1 MKTKLL
7 PILRYIVLALLLLC
21 IVLCCF
27 FPVMAE
33 GYACHIYPWLSAALS
48 AIASVF
54 PFSLEEVL
62 VVVIILWMI
71 IYPFLKRR
79 KKKSWRFIVGREVEL
94 LAWVYIWFY
103 LGWGLNYFRYDI
115 YRRMEVEPAGYD
127 EQAFHRFLVSY
138 TDSLNQ
144 SYTAEVKTDPERMRQ
159 EIKEIY
165 RQVPSMY
172 GLALPRDYQ
181 HPKQV
186 WFNPLYSGVGVLGYM
201 GPFFA
206 ESQLNEELLP
216 VQLPFTYAHE
226 LSHLLGVSNE
236 AEANYWAYRVCRS
249 SKRPAV
255 RYSAYF
261 GLLPYVLVNASSVLT
276 EEEFREWIKTIR
288 PEVVKDYEYKRM
300 YWNERYS
307 TLLGEVQNKIYNL
320 FLKGNN
326 IPSGRKNYA
335 EVIGILLSLEE
346 KLKQNVQAGLE
357 FDCDSY
363 NLIQEF
369 YNKRALYCCSTAT
382 TFHRHFSRKGGSSG
396 SRNIKL

>member
-1 MKTKLL
+1 MKK
-7 PILRYIVLALLLLC
+7 PRWKHIRWIILALLLAGVC
-21 IVLCCF
+21 MFRFISGAGEF
-27 FPVMAE
+27 
-33 GYACHIYPWLSAALS
+33 YACCIYPAVSGCLSRL
-48 AIASVF
+48 ASLVS
-54 PFSLEEVL
+54 FSLCEAL
-62 VVVIILWMI
+62 VVATVVALLLYPIIA
-71 IYPFLKRR
+71 RR
-79 KKKSWRFIVGREVEL
+79 RRQTWKSIVGRELEVL
-94 LAWVYIWFY
+94 LWIYVWFY
-103 LGWGLNYFRYDI
+103 WGWGMNYFRDSFFE
-115 YRRMEVEPAGYD
+115 RAEVTPCSYD
-127 EQAFHRFLVSY
+127 EQRFKQFLAVY
-138 TDSLNQ
+138 TDSLNSTYKKDLNVSQ
-144 SYTAEVKTDPERMRQ
+144 PDIEQKIKPVYAEVPDK
-159 EIKEIY
+159 
-165 RQVPSMY
+165 Y
-172 GLALPRDYQ
+172 GLTRPESFQ
-181 HPKQV
+181 HPKQS
-186 WFNPLYSGVGVLGYM
+186 FCNALYSGVGVLGYM

-346 KLKQNVQAGLE
+346 K
-357 FDCDSY
+357 
-363 NLIQEF
+363 
-369 YNKRALYCCSTAT
+369 
-382 TFHRHFSRKGGSSG
+382 
-396 SRNIKL
+396 

>member
-1 MKTKLL
+1 
-7 PILRYIVLALLLLC
+7 
-21 IVLCCF
+21 
-27 FPVMAE
+27 
-33 GYACHIYPWLSAALS
+33 
-48 AIASVF
+48 
-54 PFSLEEVL
+54 
-62 VVVIILWMI
+62 
-71 IYPFLKRR
+71 
-79 KKKSWRFIVGREVEL
+79 
-94 LAWVYIWFY
+94 
-103 LGWGLNYFRYDI
+103 
-115 YRRMEVEPAGYD
+115 
-127 EQAFHRFLVSY
+127 
-138 TDSLNQ
+138 
-144 SYTAEVKTDPERMRQ
+144 
-159 EIKEIY
+159 
-165 RQVPSMY
+165 
-172 GLALPRDYQ
+172 
-181 HPKQV
+181 
-186 WFNPLYSGVGVLGYM
+186 M

-249 SKRPAV
+249 SKRSAV

-346 KLKQNVQAGLE
+346 K
-357 FDCDSY
+357 
-363 NLIQEF
+363 
-369 YNKRALYCCSTAT
+369 
-382 TFHRHFSRKGGSSG
+382 
-396 SRNIKL
+396 

>member
-21 IVLCCF
+21 IVLCRF

-33 GYACHIYPWLSAALS
+33 GYARHIYPWLSAALS

-54 PFSLEEVL
+54 PFSLEEAL

-165 RQVPSMY
+165 RQVPSM
-172 GLALPRDYQ
+172 
-181 HPKQV
+181 
-186 WFNPLYSGVGVLGYM
+186 YM

-346 KLKQNVQAGLE
+346 K
-357 FDCDSY
+357 
-363 NLIQEF
+363 
-369 YNKRALYCCSTAT
+369 
-382 TFHRHFSRKGGSSG
+382 
-396 SRNIKL
+396 

>member
-21 IVLCCF
+21 IVLCRF

-33 GYACHIYPWLSAALS
+33 GYARHIYPWLSAALS

-54 PFSLEEVL
+54 PFSLEEAL

-144 SYTAEVKTDPERMRQ
+144 SYTAEVKTDLERMRQ

-165 RQVPSMY
+165 RFRLCMAWLFPRIISIPSRC
-172 GLALPRDYQ
+172 GLIRFIR
-181 HPKQV
+181 V
-186 WFNPLYSGVGVLGYM
+186 WGY
-201 GPFFA
+201 
-206 ESQLNEELLP
+206 
-216 VQLPFTYAHE
+216 
-226 LSHLLGVSNE
+226 
-236 AEANYWAYRVCRS
+236 WDI
-249 SKRPAV
+249 
-255 RYSAYF
+255 
-261 GLLPYVLVNASSVLT
+261 
-276 EEEFREWIKTIR
+276 W
-288 PEVVKDYEYKRM
+288 D
-300 YWNERYS
+300 
-307 TLLGEVQNKIYNL
+307 L
-320 FLKGNN
+320 FL
-326 IPSGRKNYA
+326 R
-335 EVIGILLSLEE
+335 
-346 KLKQNVQAGLE
+346 
-357 FDCDSY
+357 
-363 NLIQEF
+363 
-369 YNKRALYCCSTAT
+369 
-382 TFHRHFSRKGGSSG
+382 
-396 SRNIKL
+396 SRN

>member
-1 MKTKLL
+1 
-7 PILRYIVLALLLLC
+7 
-21 IVLCCF
+21 
-27 FPVMAE
+27 
-33 GYACHIYPWLSAALS
+33 
-48 AIASVF
+48 
-54 PFSLEEVL
+54 
-62 VVVIILWMI
+62 
-71 IYPFLKRR
+71 
-79 KKKSWRFIVGREVEL
+79 
-94 LAWVYIWFY
+94 
-103 LGWGLNYFRYDI
+103 
-115 YRRMEVEPAGYD
+115 MEVEPAGYD

-144 SYTAEVKTDPERMRQ
+144 SYTAEVKTDLERMRQ

-172 GLALPRDYQ
+172 GLALSRDYQ

-346 KLKQNVQAGLE
+346 K
-357 FDCDSY
+357 
-363 NLIQEF
+363 
-369 YNKRALYCCSTAT
+369 
-382 TFHRHFSRKGGSSG
+382 
-396 SRNIKL
+396 

>member
-1 MKTKLL
+1 MAKSSMKTRLL
-7 PILRYIVLALLLLC
+7 LILRCAVPLLLILC
-21 IVLCCF
+21 ILLCRF
-27 FPVMAE
+27 FPAMAE
-33 GYACHIYPWLSAALS
+33 GYARHIYPWLSAALS

-54 PFSLEEVL
+54 PFSLEEV
-62 VVVIILWMI
+62 VVVGIILWMI
-71 IYPFLKRR
+71 VYPFLKRR
-79 KKKSWRFIVGREVEL
+79 KKKSWKFILGREVEL

-115 YRRMEVEPAGYD
+115 YRRAEVESAGYN
-127 EQAFHRFLVSY
+127 EQAFHRFLTSY
-138 TDSLNQ
+138 TDSLNH
-144 SYTAEVKTDPERMRQ
+144 SYTAEAITDSERMQQ

-165 RQVPSMY
+165 RRIPPMY
-172 GLALPRDYQ
+172 GLALPKDYQ

-226 LSHLLGVSNE
+226 LSHLLGVSSE

-249 SKRPAV
+249 SMQPAV

-261 GLLPYVLVNASSVLT
+261 SLLPYVLINASSVLP
-276 EEEFREWIKTIR
+276 EEEFREWVKTIR

-335 EVIGILLSLEE
+335 EVIGMLLSLEG
-346 KLKQNVQAGLE
+346 K
-357 FDCDSY
+357 
-363 NLIQEF
+363 
-369 YNKRALYCCSTAT
+369 
-382 TFHRHFSRKGGSSG
+382 
-396 SRNIKL
+396 